1 MRQNNGVPEM
11 GLRIFLSEGG
21 KTMQQKKLGL
31 FSAISI
37 NVGLIVATSC
47 LVSLGT
53 GMGSIGRWFIIPL
66 FLVVILNSFIGL
78 SFAELNQLMPEV
90 DGGTGQYLLA
100 GMGPMA
106 SMMGNLSA
114 YVITQILSLTAE
126 ITLCGTVIK
135 QLFFPNVDNRIISL
149 ILLVAFLFVNMKG
162 VELFAKV
169 QDLVVILLVGSMV
182 LLGFISFFKLGDPSH
197 LIDYKSSAPTFK
209 QIGGV
214 KGIIDNMALAFWLF
228 IGVEFIIPQAK
239 NLKNPKRDVL
249 LSMILALLLLFGVQ
263 AFLGTGMTNY
273 VSLKG
278 LANDPD
284 STPHIT
290 FAIDL
295 LGTPGKIWMGVI
307 TILAGIST
315 VNTGY
320 ASLSKI
326 MQGMAEAGM
335 VPKVFAKT
343 NKNNSAY
350 VGLLFLSVAVGIMVV
365 SGLGS
370 ASAVTFL
377 ILSGSCFWLFTYC
390 LVHISVLI
398 LRKRYPDR
406 LRKFTMKGIPQIIG
420 IIGNVYMIANIS
432 TGADRIKIYELCGI
446 LFLVLVTYC
455 AIWIKFVMKVKPF
468 APMDM
473 DEVNREALNYEKDE
487 LPVSVN
493 MPAGVARQ

>member
-1 MRQNNGVPEM
+1 ME
-11 GLRIFLSEGG
+11 LRIFLSEGG

-31 FSAISI
+31 FSAVAI

-47 LVSLGT
+47 LVSLGS

-66 FLVVILNSFIGL
+66 FLVVILNSFVGL
-78 SFAELNQLMPEV
+78 SFSELNQLMPDV

-126 ITLCGTVIK
+126 ITLCGTVIT
-135 QLFFPNVDNRIISL
+135 QLFFPNVDNRIISM
-149 ILLVAFLFVNMKG
+149 ILLVALFLVNLKG
-162 VELFAKV
+162 VDLFAKV
-169 QDLVVILLVGSMV
+169 QDVVVVALVGSMI
-182 LLGFISFFKLGDPSH
+182 LLGIISFFKLGDPSH
-197 LIDYKSSAPTFK
+197 LINYKAWAPSFK
-209 QIGGV
+209 EIGGF
-214 KGIIDNMALAFWLF
+214 KGIMDNMALAFWLL
-228 IGVEFIIPQAK
+228 IGVEFIIPEAK

-249 LSMILALLLLFGVQ
+249 LSMIVALLLLFGVQ
-263 AFLGTGMTNY
+263 SLLGSGMTNY

-278 LANDPD
+278 LAADPN

-290 FAIDL
+290 FAVNL

-326 MQGMAEAGM
+326 MQGMGEAGM
-335 VPKVFAKT
+335 VPKTFAKT
-343 NKNNSAY
+343 NKNNAAY
-350 VGLLFLSVAVGIMVV
+350 VGIIFLSAAIGVMVV
-365 SGLGS
+365 SGLGT
-370 ASAVTFL
+370 AGAVTFL

-390 LVHISVLI
+390 LVHLSVLI

-406 LRKFTMKGIPQIIG
+406 PRKFTLKGIPQIIG
-420 IIGNVYMIANIS
+420 IAGNIYMIANIS
-432 TGADRIKIYELCGI
+432 TGADRIRIYELCGV

-455 AIWIKFVMKVKPF
+455 AIWIRFVMKVKPF
-468 APMDM
+468 AAMDM
-473 DEVNREALNYEKDE
+473 DEVNREALNYEQDE
-487 LPVSVN
+487 SPVAVN
-493 MPAGVARQ
+493 MPAGVAGQ

>member
-1 MRQNNGVPEM
+1 
-11 GLRIFLSEGG
+11 
-21 KTMQQKKLGL
+21 MQQKKLGL
-31 FSAISI
+31 FSAVAI

-66 FLVVILNSFIGL
+66 FLVVILNSFVGL
-78 SFAELNQLMPEV
+78 SFSELNQLMPDV

-126 ITLCGTVIK
+126 ITLCGTVIT
-135 QLFFPNVDNRIISL
+135 QLFFPNVDNRIISM
-149 ILLVAFLFVNMKG
+149 ILLVALFFVNLKG
-162 VELFAKV
+162 VDLFAKV
-169 QDLVVILLVGSMV
+169 QDVVVVALVGSMI
-182 LLGFISFFKLGDPSH
+182 LLGIISFFKLGDPNH
-197 LIDYKSSAPTFK
+197 LINYKAEAPSFK
-209 QIGGV
+209 EIGGF
-214 KGIIDNMALAFWLF
+214 KGIMDNMALAFWLL
-228 IGVEFIIPQAK
+228 IGVEFIIPEAK

-249 LSMILALLLLFGVQ
+249 LSMIVALLLLFGVQ
-263 AFLGTGMTNY
+263 SLLGSGMTNY

-278 LANDPD
+278 LAADPN

-290 FAIDL
+290 FAVNL

-326 MQGMAEAGM
+326 MQGMGEAGM
-335 VPKVFAKT
+335 VPKAFAKT
-343 NKNNSAY
+343 NKNNAAY
-350 VGLLFLSVAVGIMVV
+350 VGIIFLSAAIGVMVV
-365 SGLGS
+365 SGLGT
-370 ASAVTFL
+370 AGAVTFL

-390 LVHISVLI
+390 LVHLSVLI

-406 LRKFTMKGIPQIIG
+406 PRKFTLKGIPQIIG
-420 IIGNVYMIANIS
+420 IAGNIYMVANIS
-432 TGADRIKIYELCGI
+432 TGADRIRIYELCGV
-446 LFLVLVTYC
+446 LFLILVTYC
-455 AIWIKFVMKVKPF
+455 AIWIRFVMKVKPF

-487 LPVSVN
+487 APVSVN
-493 MPAGVARQ
+493 MPAGVAGQ

>member
-1 MRQNNGVPEM
+1 
-11 GLRIFLSEGG
+11 
-21 KTMQQKKLGL
+21 MQQKKLGL
-31 FSAISI
+31 FSAVAI

-66 FLVVILNSFIGL
+66 FLVVILNSFVGL
-78 SFAELNQLMPEV
+78 SFAELNRLMPDV

-135 QLFFPNVDNRIISL
+135 QLFFPNVDNRIISM
-149 ILLVAFLFVNMKG
+149 ILLAAFLFVNMKG
-162 VELFAKV
+162 VDLFAKV
-169 QDLVVILLVGSMV
+169 QDIVVILLVGSMI

-197 LIDYKSSAPTFK
+197 LINYRAEGPTFK
-209 QIGGV
+209 EIGGF
-214 KGIIDNMALAFWLF
+214 KGIMDNMALAFWLF

-249 LSMILALLLLFGVQ
+249 SMIVALLLLFAVQ
-263 AFLGTGMTNY
+263 ALLGSGMTNY

-278 LANDPD
+278 LANDPN

-290 FAIDL
+290 FAVNL
-295 LGTPGKIWMGVI
+295 LGTPGKIWMGII

-326 MQGMAEAGM
+326 MQGMGEAGM
-335 VPKVFAKT
+335 VPKSFAKT
-343 NKNNSAY
+343 NKNNAAF
-350 VGLLFLSVAVGIMVV
+350 VGLIFLSVAVGVLVV
-365 SGLGS
+365 SGLGT

-406 LRKFTMKGIPQIIG
+406 PRRFTMKGIPQIIG
-420 IIGNVYMIANIS
+420 IAGNIYRSANIS
-432 TGADRIKIYELCGI
+432 TGADRIKIYELCGV

-455 AIWIKFVMKVKPF
+455 AVWIRFVMKVKPF

-473 DEVNREALNYEKDE
+473 DEVNREALNYEQDE
-487 LPVSVN
+487 APVSIN

>member
-1 MRQNNGVPEM
+1 M
-11 GLRIFLSEGG
+11 
-21 KTMQQKKLGL
+21 KQKKIGL
-31 FSAISI
+31 FSAVAI

-66 FLVVILNSFIGL
+66 FLVVILNSFVGL
-78 SFAELNQLMPEV
+78 SFSELNQLMPDV

-114 YVITQILSLTAE
+114 YVITQILTLTAE
-126 ITLCGTVIK
+126 ITLCGTVIQ
-135 QLFFPNVDNRIISL
+135 QLFFPGVDNRIISI
-149 ILLVAFLFVNMKG
+149 ILLVSFLLVNIKG
-162 VELFAKV
+162 VDLFAKV
-169 QDLVVILLVGSMV
+169 QDLVVLLLVGSMI
-182 LLGFISFFKLGDPSH
+182 LLGIISTLKLGDSSH
-197 LIDYKSSAPTFK
+197 LVNYAAEAPSFK

-214 KGIIDNMALAFWLF
+214 KGIMNSMALAFWLF

-249 LSMILALLLLFGVQ
+249 LSMIIALLLLFGVQ
-263 AFLGTGMTNY
+263 SLLGVGMTNY
-273 VSLKG
+273 VSLSG
-278 LANDPD
+278 LSSDPN

-290 FAIDL
+290 FAVNL
-295 LGTPGKIWMGVI
+295 LGTPGRIWMGVI

-326 MQGMAEAGM
+326 MQGMAQAGM

-343 NKNNSAY
+343 NKNSAAY
-350 VGLLFLSVAVGIMVV
+350 VGLLFLSVSVGILVV
-365 SGLGS
+365 SGLGT

-390 LVHISVLI
+390 LVHISVLV

-406 LRKFTMKGIPQIIG
+406 PRRFTMKGIPQIIG
-420 IIGNVYMIANIS
+420 IIGNVYMIANIA
-432 TGADRIKIYELCGI
+432 TGADRIRIYELCGV
-446 LFLVLVTYC
+446 LFVVLVTYC
-455 AIWIKFVMKVKPF
+455 AIGIKFVMKVKPF
-468 APMDM
+468 APMDI
-473 DEVNREALNYEKDE
+473 DEVNREALKYEDDE
-487 LPVSVN
+487 EPVVSPV
-493 MPAGVARQ
+493 PANAKML

>member
-1 MRQNNGVPEM
+1 
-11 GLRIFLSEGG
+11 
-21 KTMQQKKLGL
+21 MQQKKLGL
-31 FSAISI
+31 FSAVAI

-66 FLVVILNSFIGL
+66 FLVVILNSFVGL
-78 SFAELNQLMPEV
+78 SFAELNQLMPDV

-135 QLFFPNVDNRIISL
+135 QLFFPQIDNRIISM
-149 ILLVAFLFVNMKG
+149 ILLVVFLFVNIKG
-162 VELFAKV
+162 VDLFAKV
-169 QDLVVILLVGSMV
+169 QDIVVVLLVGSMI
-182 LLGFISFFKLGDPSH
+182 LLGIISFFKLGNPAH
-197 LIDYKSSAPTFK
+197 LINYKASAPTFSH
-209 QIGGV
+209 IGGM
-214 KGIIDNMALAFWLF
+214 KGIMNSMALAFWLF

-249 LSMILALLLLFGVQ
+249 LSMIVALVLLFLVQ
-263 AFLGTGMTNY
+263 AFLGCGMTNY

-278 LANDPD
+278 LANDPQ

-290 FAIDL
+290 FAINL
-295 LGTPGKIWMGVI
+295 LGMPGKVWMGIV

-326 MQGMAEAGM
+326 MQGMSEAGM
-335 VPKVFAKT
+335 VPKVFART
-343 NKNNSAY
+343 NKNNAAY
-350 VGLLFLSVAVGIMVV
+350 VGLIFMSVAVGILVV
-365 SGLGS
+365 SGMGT
-370 ASAVTFL
+370 AQAVTFL

-398 LRKRYPDR
+398 LRKKYPDR
-406 LRKFTMKGIPQIIG
+406 PRRFTMKGIPQIIG
-420 IIGNVYMIANIS
+420 IVGNVYMIANIS
-432 TGADRIKIYELCGI
+432 TGADRIRIYELCGV
-446 LFLVLVTYC
+446 LFVVLVTYC
-455 AIWIKFVMKVKPF
+455 SIWIRFVMKVKPF
-468 APMDM
+468 AAMDM
-473 DEVNREALNYEKDE
+473 DEVNRKALSYEEEEEKIG
-487 LPVSVN
+487 LRRPVS
-493 MPAGVARQ
+493 AS

>member
-1 MRQNNGVPEM
+1 
-11 GLRIFLSEGG
+11 
-21 KTMQQKKLGL
+21 
-31 FSAISI
+31 
-37 NVGLIVATSC
+37 
-47 LVSLGT
+47 
-53 GMGSIGRWFIIPL
+53 
-66 FLVVILNSFIGL
+66 
-78 SFAELNQLMPEV
+78 
-90 DGGTGQYLLA
+90 
-100 GMGPMA
+100 
-106 SMMGNLSA
+106 
-114 YVITQILSLTAE
+114 
-126 ITLCGTVIK
+126 
-135 QLFFPNVDNRIISL
+135 
-149 ILLVAFLFVNMKG
+149 MKG

-197 LIDYKSSAPTFK
+197 LIDYKESAPTFK

-290 FAIDL
+290 FAINL

-390 LVHISVLI
+390 LVHISVLV

-406 LRKFTMKGIPQIIG
+406 PGKFTMKGIPQIIG

-446 LFLVLVTYC
+446 LFLVLDQVR
-455 AIWIKFVMKVKPF
+455 
-468 APMDM
+468 
-473 DEVNREALNYEKDE
+473 DEGKAVRTDGY
-487 LPVSVN
+487 
-493 MPAGVARQ
+493 G

>member
-1 MRQNNGVPEM
+1 M

-197 LIDYKSSAPTFK
+197 LIDYKESAPTFK

-284 STPHIT
+284 NIFIP
-290 FAIDL
+290 D
-295 LGTPGKIWMGVI
+295 
-307 TILAGIST
+307 
-315 VNTGY
+315 
-320 ASLSKI
+320 
-326 MQGMAEAGM
+326 AE
-335 VPKVFAKT
+335 
-343 NKNNSAY
+343 SR
-350 VGLLFLSVAVGIMVV
+350 SV
-365 SGLGS
+365 
-370 ASAVTFL
+370 T
-377 ILSGSCFWLFTYC
+377 
-390 LVHISVLI
+390 
-398 LRKRYPDR
+398 KR
-406 LRKFTMKGIPQIIG
+406 
-420 IIGNVYMIANIS
+420 
-432 TGADRIKIYELCGI
+432 
-446 LFLVLVTYC
+446 
-455 AIWIKFVMKVKPF
+455 
-468 APMDM
+468 
-473 DEVNREALNYEKDE
+473 
-487 LPVSVN
+487 
-493 MPAGVARQ
+493 

>member
-1 MRQNNGVPEM
+1 ME
-11 GLRIFLSEGG
+11 LRIFLSEGG

-31 FSAISI
+31 FSAVAI

-66 FLVVILNSFIGL
+66 FLVVILNSFVGL
-78 SFAELNQLMPEV
+78 SFAELNRLMPDV

-135 QLFFPNVDNRIISL
+135 QLFFPNVDNRIISM
-149 ILLVAFLFVNMKG
+149 ILLAAFLFVNLKG
-162 VELFAKV
+162 VDLFAKV
-169 QDLVVILLVGSMV
+169 QDIVVI

-197 LIDYKSSAPTFK
+197 LINYRAEGPTFK
-209 QIGGV
+209 EIGGF
-214 KGIIDNMALAFWLF
+214 KGIMGNMALAFWLF

-249 LSMILALLLLFGVQ
+249 LSMIVALLLLFAVQ
-263 AFLGTGMTNY
+263 AFLGSGMTNY

-278 LANDPD
+278 LANDPN

-290 FAIDL
+290 FAVNL
-295 LGTPGKIWMGVI
+295 LGTPGKIWMGII

-326 MQGMAEAGM
+326 MQGMGEAGM
-335 VPKVFAKT
+335 VPKSFAKT
-343 NKNNSAY
+343 NKNNAAF
-350 VGLLFLSVAVGIMVV
+350 VGPIFLSVAVGVLVV
-365 SGLGS
+365 SGLGT

-406 LRKFTMKGIPQIIG
+406 PRRFTMKGIPQIIG
-420 IIGNVYMIANIS
+420 IAGNIYMIANIS
-432 TGADRIKIYELCGI
+432 TGADRIKIYELCGV

-455 AIWIKFVMKVKPF
+455 AIWIRFVMKVKPF

-473 DEVNREALNYEKDE
+473 DEVNREALNYEQDE
-487 LPVSVN
+487 APVSIN
-493 MPAGVARQ
+493 MPAGVVRQ

>member
-1 MRQNNGVPEM
+1 
-11 GLRIFLSEGG
+11 
-21 KTMQQKKLGL
+21 MQQKKLGL
-31 FSAISI
+31 FSAVAI

-47 LVSLGT
+47 LVSLGS

-66 FLVVILNSFIGL
+66 FLVVILNSFVGL
-78 SFAELNQLMPEV
+78 SFSELNQLMPDV

-126 ITLCGTVIK
+126 ITLCGTVIT
-135 QLFFPNVDNRIISL
+135 QLFFPNVDNRIISM
-149 ILLVAFLFVNMKG
+149 ILLVALFLVNLKG
-162 VELFAKV
+162 VDLFAKV
-169 QDLVVILLVGSMV
+169 QDVVVVALVGSMI
-182 LLGFISFFKLGDPSH
+182 LLGIISFFKLGDPGH
-197 LIDYKSSAPTFK
+197 LINYKACAPSFK
-209 QIGGV
+209 EIGGF
-214 KGIIDNMALAFWLF
+214 KGIMDNMALAFWLL
-228 IGVEFIIPQAK
+228 IGVEFIIPEAK

-249 LSMILALLLLFGVQ
+249 LSMIVALLLLFGVQ
-263 AFLGTGMTNY
+263 SLLGSGMTNY

-278 LANDPD
+278 LAADPN

-290 FAIDL
+290 FAVNL

-326 MQGMAEAGM
+326 MQGMGEAGM
-335 VPKVFAKT
+335 VPKTFAKT
-343 NKNNSAY
+343 NKNNAAY
-350 VGLLFLSVAVGIMVV
+350 VGIIFLSAAIGVMVV
-365 SGLGS
+365 SGLGT

-406 LRKFTMKGIPQIIG
+406 PRRFTMKGIPQIIG
-420 IIGNVYMIANIS
+420 IAGNIYMIANIS
-432 TGADRIKIYELCGI
+432 TGADRIRIYELCGV

-455 AIWIKFVMKVKPF
+455 AIWIRFVMKVKPF

-473 DEVNREALNYEKDE
+473 DEVNREALNYEQDE
-487 LPVSVN
+487 SPVAVN
-493 MPAGVARQ
+493 MPAGVAGQ

>member
-1 MRQNNGVPEM
+1 ME
-11 GLRIFLSEGG
+11 LRIFLSEGG

-31 FSAISI
+31 FSAVAI

-47 LVSLGT
+47 LVSLGS

-66 FLVVILNSFIGL
+66 FLVVILNSFVGL
-78 SFAELNQLMPEV
+78 SFSELNQLMPDV

-126 ITLCGTVIK
+126 ITLCGTVIT
-135 QLFFPNVDNRIISL
+135 QLFFPNVDNRIISM
-149 ILLVAFLFVNMKG
+149 ILLVALFLVNLKG
-162 VELFAKV
+162 VDLFAKV
-169 QDLVVILLVGSMV
+169 QDVVVVALVGSMI
-182 LLGFISFFKLGDPSH
+182 LLGIISFFKLGDPGH
-197 LIDYKSSAPTFK
+197 LINYKACAPSFK
-209 QIGGV
+209 EIGGF
-214 KGIIDNMALAFWLF
+214 KGIMDNMALAFWLL
-228 IGVEFIIPQAK
+228 IGVEFIIPEAK

-249 LSMILALLLLFGVQ
+249 LSMIVALLLLFGVQ
-263 AFLGTGMTNY
+263 SLLGSGMTNY

-278 LANDPD
+278 LAADPN

-290 FAIDL
+290 FAVNL

-326 MQGMAEAGM
+326 MQGMGEAGM
-335 VPKVFAKT
+335 VPKTFAKT
-343 NKNNSAY
+343 NKNNAAY
-350 VGLLFLSVAVGIMVV
+350 VGIIFLSAAIGVMVV
-365 SGLGS
+365 SGLGT

-406 LRKFTMKGIPQIIG
+406 PRRFTMKGIPQIIG
-420 IIGNVYMIANIS
+420 IAGNIYMIANIS
-432 TGADRIKIYELCGI
+432 TGADRIRIYELCGV

-455 AIWIKFVMKVKPF
+455 AIWIRFVMKVKPF

-473 DEVNREALNYEKDE
+473 DEVNREALNYEQDE
-487 LPVSVN
+487 SPVAVN
-493 MPAGVARQ
+493 MPAGVAGQ

>member
-1 MRQNNGVPEM
+1 M
-11 GLRIFLSEGG
+11 
-21 KTMQQKKLGL
+21 KQKKLGL
-31 FSAISI
+31 FSAVAI

-66 FLVVILNSFIGL
+66 FLVVILNSFVGL
-78 SFAELNQLMPEV
+78 SFSELNQLMPDV

-135 QLFFPNVDNRIISL
+135 QLFFPNVDNRIISM
-149 ILLVAFLFVNMKG
+149 ILLVAFLFINMKG
-162 VELFAKV
+162 VELFSKV
-169 QDLVVILLVGSMV
+169 QDLVVILLVGSMIALGIISV
-182 LLGFISFFKLGDPSH
+182 LKLGDSSH
-197 LIDYKSSAPTFK
+197 LVNYAAEAPTFK
-209 QIGGV
+209 QIGGF
-214 KGIIDNMALAFWLF
+214 KGIMNSMALAFWLF

-249 LSMILALLLLFGVQ
+249 LSMIIALVLLFGVQ
-263 AFLGTGMTNY
+263 ALLGTGMTNY
-273 VSLKG
+273 VSLSG

-290 FAIDL
+290 FAVNL
-295 LGTPGKIWMGVI
+295 LGTPGRIWMGII

-326 MQGMAEAGM
+326 MQGMSEAGM
-335 VPKVFAKT
+335 VPKVFSKT
-343 NKNNSAY
+343 NKNNAAY
-350 VGLLFLSVAVGIMVV
+350 VGLLFLSVAVGILVV
-365 SGLGS
+365 SGLGT
-370 ASAVTFL
+370 AGAVTFL

-406 LRKFTMKGIPQIIG
+406 PRRFTMKGIPQIIG
-420 IIGNVYMIANIS
+420 IIGNVYMIANIA
-432 TGADRIKIYELCGI
+432 TGADRIRIYELCGV
-446 LFLVLVTYC
+446 LFVILVTYC
-455 AIWIKFVMKVKPF
+455 AVWIRFVMKVKPF

-473 DEVNREALNYEKDE
+473 DEVNREALKYEADE
-487 LPVSVN
+487 DQVAAPV
-493 MPAGVARQ
+493 